1 MAAYAFI
8 IMPNKL
14 ANDSGI
20 LPCTHSLSP
29 PTPFQLP
36 NALNLR
42 FEQSSEQ
49 VQRRCLTNM
58 SYQHLWHFYEAP
70 TPTATHTLGCDGLA
84 AKGAGIKL
92 SQTVKTIQVQN
103 RATILAQLNGESA
116 YCMLKRGGGRWVAQ
130 CNNSS
135 CPFVGVLQSGRCRAV
150 INLMAQH
157 VSPLEQQVTFQ
168 FNLSYLPSC
177 LPPSLPPGRVLV
189 SLKANLTIL

>member
-29 PTPFQLP
+29 PTPSQLP

-49 VQRRCLTNM
+49 VQRRSLTNM
-58 SYQHLWHFYEAP
+58 SYQHLWHFYEALTP
-70 TPTATHTLGCDGLA
+70 TPTHTLGCDGLA

-103 RATILAQLNGESA
+103 RAIILAQLNGESA
-116 YCMLKRGGGRWVAQ
+116 YCRLKRGGGRWVAQ
-130 CNNSS
+130 CNVDMHNKQQQL
-135 CPFVGVLQSGRCRAV
+135 PFC
-150 INLMAQH
+150 
-157 VSPLEQQVTFQ
+157 
-168 FNLSYLPSC
+168 
-177 LPPSLPPGRVLV
+177 GRVAERPMPCSDKLNGTACESTRTTSNISV
-189 SLKANLTIL
+189 

>member
-103 RATILAQLNGESA
+103 RAIILAQLNGESA
-116 YCMLKRGGGRWVAQ
+116 YCRLKRGGGRWVAQ
-130 CNNSS
+130 CNVDMHNKQQQL
-135 CPFVGVLQSGRCRAV
+135 PFC
-150 INLMAQH
+150 
-157 VSPLEQQVTFQ
+157 
-168 FNLSYLPSC
+168 
-177 LPPSLPPGRVLV
+177 GRVAERPMPCSDKLNGTACESTRITSNISV
-189 SLKANLTIL
+189 